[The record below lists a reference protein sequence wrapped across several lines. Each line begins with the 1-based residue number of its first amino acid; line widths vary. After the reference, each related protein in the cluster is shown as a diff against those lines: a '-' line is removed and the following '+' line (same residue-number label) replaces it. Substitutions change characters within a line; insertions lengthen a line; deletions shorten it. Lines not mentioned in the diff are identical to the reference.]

1 MEALP
6 ELAAMQQCP
15 DEVLLK
21 VCRLLDFKSLASFRL
36 TTKRLAG
43 IGAEALVSK
52 VRFHCSQDS
61 LQRLNTLAT
70 HDVFCKNVE
79 TVVFEANILANIGC
93 IHSYSAHYE
102 LEHHR
107 DERPQ
112 PPPRNATDR
121 EKRLFER
128 NLAKFQKEI
137 ENKYDRYRQVLD
149 DQQNLIKG
157 PTYSELLGPS
167 IRRFPRLTKIELNTV
182 GRCKHVL
189 SERFLETFATDCAM
203 PIEGDTKHTKE
214 QLRHLLFPLG
224 RPLTNLLE
232 LAVHVLSPKF
242 FSGYMPRDMIC
253 LAFSNL
259 KVIELGLRLERDE
272 VVTWGDMPADT
283 CYGDLRKGLLRD
295 ALGAATGL
303 EKLTV
308 NFEDYGY
315 HGPCANMKTVLGDHS
330 WPKLHYLDLDCLSTT
345 QDNLLAMLKR
355 QPSIHT
361 FKLGFVTLEQGS
373 WIEATRR
380 MRKELNL
387 AFFSAQGILED
398 SEQMYPMHFID
409 SEAYVDSFVEMTMSD
424 SLDVYVT
431 SRYGS
436 NEDDEDDD
444 DEDLHPLEHDDF
456 GDPEELRTDYGP
468 FSDEDSELLNDS
480 DDSDMDCSD

>member
-1 MEALP
+1 METLP

-36 TTKRLAG
+36 TAKRLAA

-61 LQRLNTLAT
+61 LQRLNAIAN

-107 DERPQ
+107 EERPQ
-112 PPPRNATDR
+112 PPPRHATDR

-137 ENKYDRYRQVLD
+137 ENKYDRYRQVLN
-149 DQQNLIKG
+149 DQQDLIKG
-157 PTYSELLGPS
+157 TTYSEVLGPS
-167 IRRFPRLTKIELNTV
+167 IRRFPRLTKIALNTV

-189 SERFLETFATDCAM
+189 SERFLETFAIDCAM

-214 QLRHLLFPLG
+214 QLKHILFPQS
-224 RPLTNLLE
+224 RPLTNLRE
-232 LAVHVLSPKF
+232 LAVHVMSPKF
-242 FSGYMPRDMIC
+242 FSDYMPRDMIC
-253 LAFSNL
+253 VAFSNL

-283 CYGDLRKGLLRD
+283 CYGDLRKGILRD
-295 ALGAATGL
+295 ALCAATGL
-303 EKLTV
+303 ESLTV

-315 HGPCANMKTVLGDHS
+315 HGPCTDMKMILGEHS
-330 WPKLHYLDLDCLSTT
+330 WPKLNYLDLDCLSTT
-345 QDNLLAMLKR
+345 QDDLLAMLKR
-355 QPSIHT
+355 QPAIHV
-361 FKLGFVTLEQGS
+361 FKLGFITLERGS
-373 WIEATRR
+373 WVDATRR
-380 MRKELNL
+380 MRRELKL
-387 AFFSAQGILED
+387 AAFSAQGILED
-398 SEQMYPMHFID
+398 SEQMYPMHFFD
-409 SEAYVDSFVEMTMSD
+409 SEAYVDSFLEVTMSD

-436 NEDDEDDD
+436 NELDHDD
-444 DEDLHPLEHDDF
+444 DEEDDLHPLEHDDF
-456 GDPEELRTDYGP
+456 GDPEELRMDYGP
-468 FSDEDSELLNDS
+468 FSDESTDPPDS
-480 DDSDMDCSD
+480 DDSEMDCSG